1 MYPLALRLFINARTL
16 DMGYPSSDEISVRVS
31 AFWRSAN
38 RSSIASTRSADLTE
52 ADGPVLVLFSDMVAS
67 EKRRAPKQSRSE
79 EHTSE
84 LQSLMRI
91 AYAGFCLKK
100 QNKQNW

>member
-1 MYPLALRLFINARTL
+1 MYPLALRLSINARTL
-16 DMGYPSSDEISVRVS
+16 YMGYPSSDEISVRVS

-67 EKRRAPKQSRSE
+67 EKRRAPKQSSSR
-79 EHTSE
+79 
-84 LQSLMRI
+84 QP
-91 AYAGFCLKK
+91 GFQGNITQTQPDRKSVE
-100 QNKQNW
+100 

>member
-67 EKRRAPKQSRSE
+67 EKRRAPKQSSSRPP
-79 EHTSE
+79 
-84 LQSLMRI
+84 
-91 AYAGFCLKK
+91 GF
-100 QNKQNW
+100 QGNIPQTQPYIIRASGRHP